1 MVPMHSGIN
10 RAYIISR
17 LKCILSLSMF
27 YTFESLYSIFLLT
40 YGRHFRVTHVSLVG
54 QDLKY
59 K

>member
-40 YGRHFRVTHVSLVG
+40 YGRVTHVSLVG